1 METTETGTELEIK
14 NGKFFILE
22 NRNDE
27 KNIKRYICNDVKPAI
42 DRIKEL
48 VKTVNTDKILLST
61 VDISTK
67 TWNLTGVSWSV
78 IAMGLIRGD
87 ISKDLL
93 EVTSDVSSE
102 KEKIQDTNTG
112 VGRGTGQKKG

>member
-1 METTETGTELEIK
+1 METAGTGTELEIK

-22 NRNDE
+22 NRNDD
-27 KNIKRYICNDVKPAI
+27 KNIKRYTYVDIKPALN
-42 DRIKEL
+42 RIKEL
-48 VKTVNTDKILLST
+48 ISTVNADKILLST

-93 EVTSDVSSE
+93 EGIHDTSPENVN
-102 KEKIQDTNTG
+102 KPQDNS
-112 VGRGTGQKKG
+112 GQKKR